1 MWAYIQKLIDKTDPS
16 QGHVFITILVSIILC
31 LATLGVAFANI
42 WVKKDLDAELIIL
55 VGGLTTLTGYNVK
68 KNIEATTTT
77 ILKQRTEA
85 SNTSDNS

>member
-1 MWAYIQKLIDKTDPS
+1 M
-16 QGHVFITILVSIILC
+16 
-31 LATLGVAFANI
+31 AFANI

-77 ILKQRTEA
+77 ILKQRTDA